1 MFWWGFL
8 EIVSSLLKRYAQEDM
23 VSASTS
29 HGSVQMLWL
38 QLQQSSYD
46 CEQNKSED
54 KTDTLRMAEQKDG
67 MKLVLEFFFEDTED
81 KTKQNP
87 GAT

>member
-1 MFWWGFL
+1 
-8 EIVSSLLKRYAQEDM
+8 M

-29 HGSVQMLWL
+29 HGYVQMLWL

-54 KTDTLRMAEQKDG
+54 KTDTLRMAEH
-67 MKLVLEFFFEDTED
+67 FEDTED